1 MGRREIFIAI
11 LGLFIGG
18 IVLVIL
24 LSPRVTEWMPQTK
37 FPSAW
42 EPITVTFSRPIS
54 IDKPEEIMT
63 LSPAVEGEFSVS
75 GKQLIFQPLEPFI
88 SSQTYAVTLGENL
101 KGRNGLPVLGGKE
114 WSFTVGDPRLLY
126 LREENKTTNL
136 WLQEEGEERQLT
148 QEPHGIWDYHAA
160 PNGQGII
167 YSALDDD
174 GTIDL
179 IQLTLDER
187 RKALLD
193 CQDSRCTAGR
203 RQPDGTLLAF
213 ERQRLGDTQEQSEV
227 WLLNIEGGELSPA
240 HDPDLL
246 AESGFDSL
254 NSHSA
259 RWSADGRYLS
269 YFKPDARVLIVIDF
283 AGNAIQL
290 IPTNLEIMGDWSPM
304 AYKLAYTELTFG
316 QQSNHEHEDELGDVI
331 THTNTNLYSH
341 LVLTDIEEGKS
352 VDLSQDKEVDDGAP
366 AWHPDGNSIA
376 TGRTFTGSGRQ
387 MWILTLGD
395 GESRAL
401 TDDPFNHHTSPAWSP
416 DGNKLAFMQV
426 ESAEVGG
433 SPDIWILDVDEGE
446 MALAA
451 KNAFMPNWWP

>member
-11 LGLFIGG
+11 LGLLIGG
-18 IVLVIL
+18 VVSFIL

-63 LSPAVEGEFSVS
+63 LSPAVEGEFSFS
-75 GKQLIFQPLEPFI
+75 GTQLIFQPLEPFT
-88 SSQTYAVTLGENL
+88 SGQTYAVTLGENL
-101 KGRNGLPVLGGKE
+101 KGSNGLPVLGGKE
-114 WSFTVGDPRLLY
+114 WSFTVGYPRLLY
-126 LREENKTTNL
+126 LREEDETTNL

-148 QEPHGIWDYHAA
+148 QESGGIWDYHAA
-160 PNGQGII
+160 PNGQGNI

-187 RKALLD
+187 
-193 CQDSRCTAGR
+193 
-203 RQPDGTLLAF
+203 

-227 WLLNIEGGELSPA
+227 WLLNTEGGELSPA

-254 NSHSA
+254 TSHSA
-259 RWSADGRYLS
+259 RWSVDGRYLS

-283 AGNAIQL
+283 AGNAMQL
-290 IPTNLEIMGDWSPM
+290 IPANLELMGDWSPM

-331 THTNTNLYSH
+331 THTNTDLYSH

-366 AWHPDGNSIA
+366 AWHPDGNSMA

-387 MWILTLGD
+387 MWILSLGD

-401 TDDPFNHHTSPAWSP
+401 TDDPFSHHTSPAWSP
-416 DGNKLAFMQV
+416 DGKRLAFMQV
-426 ESAEVGG
+426 GSAEVGG
-433 SPDIWILDVDEGE
+433 SPNIWILDVDEGE
-446 MALAA
+446 MVLAA